1 MSGWASVLISYYV
14 LSFIGLIVLLLLG
27 YLVYDKR
34 YKSKGAQTPD
44 TPPNGYVHTP
54 EVFIDPKDGFTYRV
68 YYNPR
73 TGDRAYVRER

>member
-1 MSGWASVLISYYV
+1 MSGNITILLIY
-14 LSFIGLIVLLLLG
+14 GLWIVGFLILLLLG

-34 YKSKGAQTPD
+34 YKTNGAATPQS
-44 TPPNGYVHTP
+44 PPNGFLSTP

-73 TGDRAYVRER
+73 TGDRAYIREK